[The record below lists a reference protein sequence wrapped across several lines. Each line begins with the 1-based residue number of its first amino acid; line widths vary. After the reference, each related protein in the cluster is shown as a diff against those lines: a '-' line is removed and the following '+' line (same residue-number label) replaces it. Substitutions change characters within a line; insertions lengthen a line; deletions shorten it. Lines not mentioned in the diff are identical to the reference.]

1 MYFYLRKWYEN
12 RLVKSKYDNRI
23 WKVINEINHLY
34 DHWVDKNYKLLA
46 VGMEHYQGAD
56 SAIDGLFATTDGPS
70 PTHTR
75 SLKICDYKSDDE
87 IKRKSSFN

>member
-56 SAIDGLFATTDGPS
+56 SAIHGLFAITDGPS

>member
-1 MYFYLRKWYEN
+1 M
-12 RLVKSKYDNRI
+12 KSKYDNRI

-56 SAIDGLFATTDGPS
+56 SAIHGLFTITVHDLW
-70 PTHTR
+70 THTR
-75 SLKICDYKSDDE
+75 
-87 IKRKSSFN
+87 